1 MAKEFKPEDAV
12 FKKISGLYSMNDNSM
27 IEFYREGDL
36 LTMKWNG
43 QIREGFW
50 YKGNNEFKAGTGN
63 SLNFQFLANGEVKA
77 KVYFITV
84 LKKEFNLEGIKKFKY

>member
-1 MAKEFKPEDAV
+1 
-12 FKKISGLYSMNDNSM
+12 M